1 MFYKETPL
9 VEDNIF
15 SANLTKSNEVEQIK
29 FNKSK
34 LYAISGL
41 LINQNIDANIS
52 LPNVEE
58 KKVLSDILR
67 TYAEEK
73 KKFNLNLKICNE
85 NLLEVTVP
93 FRKRKDVLIYGFQ
106 YYNKP
111 RKNKKPLSFTIIM
124 IILKDLVLSG
134 NIPQCNLNMK

>member
-1 MFYKETPL
+1 MFSKETPL

-73 KKFNLNLKICNE
+73 KNL
-85 NLLEVTVP
+85 T
-93 FRKRKDVLIYGFQ
+93 
-106 YYNKP
+106 
-111 RKNKKPLSFTIIM
+111 ST
-124 IILKDLVLSG
+124 
-134 NIPQCNLNMK
+134 

>member
-15 SANLTKSNEVEQIK
+15 STNLTKSNEVEQIK

-73 KKFNLNLKICNE
+73 KNL
-85 NLLEVTVP
+85 T
-93 FRKRKDVLIYGFQ
+93 
-106 YYNKP
+106 
-111 RKNKKPLSFTIIM
+111 ST
-124 IILKDLVLSG
+124 
-134 NIPQCNLNMK
+134 

>member
-1 MFYKETPL
+1 MFYEETSL

-58 KKVLSDILR
+58 KKVLSGILR

-73 KKFNLNLKICNE
+73 KNL
-85 NLLEVTVP
+85 T
-93 FRKRKDVLIYGFQ
+93 
-106 YYNKP
+106 
-111 RKNKKPLSFTIIM
+111 ST
-124 IILKDLVLSG
+124 
-134 NIPQCNLNMK
+134 

>member
-9 VEDNIF
+9 VEDSIF

-29 FNKSK
+29 LNKSK

-73 KKFNLNLKICNE
+73 KNL
-85 NLLEVTVP
+85 T
-93 FRKRKDVLIYGFQ
+93 
-106 YYNKP
+106 
-111 RKNKKPLSFTIIM
+111 ST
-124 IILKDLVLSG
+124 
-134 NIPQCNLNMK
+134 

>member
-1 MFYKETPL
+1 MFYKETSL

-34 LYAISGL
+34 LYTISGL

-73 KKFNLNLKICNE
+73 KNL
-85 NLLEVTVP
+85 T
-93 FRKRKDVLIYGFQ
+93 
-106 YYNKP
+106 
-111 RKNKKPLSFTIIM
+111 ST
-124 IILKDLVLSG
+124 
-134 NIPQCNLNMK
+134 

>member
-73 KKFNLNLKICNE
+73 KNL
-85 NLLEVTVP
+85 T
-93 FRKRKDVLIYGFQ
+93 
-106 YYNKP
+106 
-111 RKNKKPLSFTIIM
+111 ST
-124 IILKDLVLSG
+124 
-134 NIPQCNLNMK
+134 

>member
-1 MFYKETPL
+1 M

-73 KKFNLNLKICNE
+73 KNL
-85 NLLEVTVP
+85 T
-93 FRKRKDVLIYGFQ
+93 
-106 YYNKP
+106 
-111 RKNKKPLSFTIIM
+111 ST
-124 IILKDLVLSG
+124 
-134 NIPQCNLNMK
+134 